1 MTVKNFLTNKAN
13 VSHLADVA
21 ERKATAVAAHHDVVR
36 TLQESS
42 TEDQIEALDRTVGRD
57 KPNRLHDALMQKA
70 PAEMDRA
77 IRKFKREG
85 RPITVETLTEEARNT
100 PSFVSM
106 CRNVGLEISW
116 FEELAKKRM
125 EKAGL

>member
-1 MTVKNFLTNKAN
+1 MTVKDFLANKAN

-21 ERKATAVAAHHDVVR
+21 ERKAIAVAAHHDVVR
-36 TLQESS
+36 ELREAS
-42 TEDQIEALDRTVGRD
+42 TEDQIEALDRTVGRN
-57 KPNRLHDALMQKA
+57 KPSRLRDALMQKA
-70 PAEMDRA
+70 PAEMDKA

-85 RPITVETLTEEARNT
+85 RPVTVETLTEEARNT

-106 CRNVGLEISW
+106 CRNVGLEMSW
-116 FEELAKKRM
+116 FEELARKRM